1 MKSFIRTSA
10 VSLVV
15 IIAVAILLPVLAV
28 LQYRWLGE
36 VSQAER
42 ERLQAA
48 VHAGAEQF
56 RQDFDQEILRVFL
69 TFQLESSIRDPDIRS
84 ELQSRYDSWV
94 SDVPHAKLVRA
105 ILVAKKNPDGSFR
118 LARFHPASADLQ
130 ACDWPDELLPWRD
143 RIERAQKSL
152 PPQVREAVENILGG
166 KLQVS
171 GASRAT
177 ILTNL
182 APFIA
187 DEVPALFIP
196 TMSRANLNDITKKK
210 QPFFVGYTIVEL
222 DSAYVRGE
230 FLPAL
235 AMKRFGSD
243 NRLDYNIDVVRRAE
257 PLKPVFQ
264 SDPRLQLATP
274 STSDTAMELFS
285 LRIEDLR
292 ALPIRDLL
300 QGGRRGGPGGVA
312 LRGGVTMNLYTA
324 PANASVRAASTPPRI
339 DEGRWLLLVTHRAGS
354 LEAAVG
360 RVRQRNLIVS
370 AGVLS
375 LLVASVA
382 LVVGL
387 AQRSRRLARQQ
398 MIFVAGVSHEL
409 RTPLTVI
416 RSAGDNLAGGII
428 VDGPRV
434 RHYGELIR
442 TEGQRLSE
450 MVEQILEFSGIRSR
464 PKEYDLRP
472 MEVASLIEAALAG
485 CRLTRKDSDFQVERS
500 VESPLPMVMGDAAA
514 LCGALQNL
522 LRNAMKYSLDQR
534 WIGIAAHTLGNGRR
548 GEIEITIEDR
558 GIGIASGDLPHIFE
572 PFYRGKAVVENQIHG
587 NGLGLSL
594 VKHIVEAHKGK
605 VSVKSTLGKGTAF
618 TVHLP
623 IAKADPNQSSINSAR
638 TT

>member
-1 MKSFIRTSA
+1 MLLTMKSFIRAPA

-15 IIAVAILLPVLAV
+15 IIAVAILLGVLAI

-42 ERLQAA
+42 ERLQAT

-56 RQDFDQEILRVFL
+56 RQDFDQEISGVFV
-69 TFQLESSIRDPDIRS
+69 TFQLDTGTKDPDIKS
-84 ELQSRYDSWV
+84 ELASRYDSWV
-94 SDVPHAKLVRA
+94 SNSHHAKLVRS
-105 ILVAKKNPDGSFR
+105 ILVAKRNPDGSFSI
-118 LARFHPASADLQ
+118 ARFNPDSADLQ
-130 ACDWPDELLPWRD
+130 ACDWPAELLPWRD

-152 PPQVREAVENILGG
+152 PPQVREAVESILGG
-166 KLQVS
+166 KLQES

-196 TMSRANLNDITKKK
+196 TMARARLNDLTKNK
-210 QPFFVGYTIVEL
+210 QPFFTGYTIVEL
-222 DSAYVRGE
+222 DGDYVRKE

-264 SDPRLQLATP
+264 SDPLLQLATP
-274 STSDTAMELFS
+274 STSDTSLELFS
-285 LRIEDLR
+285 LRMENMR
-292 ALPIRDLL
+292 SLPIRDLL
-300 QGGRRGGPGGVA
+300 QGFLGTPTGVAVRGGI
-312 LRGGVTMNLYTA
+312 TMNLYTG
-324 PANASVRAASTPPRI
+324 PANTSARAPSAPPLV

-360 RVRQRNLIVS
+360 RVRRRNLIVS

-375 LLVASVA
+375 LLITSVA
-382 LVVGL
+382 LVGAL

-409 RTPLTVI
+409 RTPLAVI
-416 RSAGDNLAGGII
+416 RSAGDNLADGII
-428 VDGPRV
+428 GDAQHV
-434 RHYGELIR
+434 RDYGELIR
-442 TEGQRLSE
+442 TEGERLSE
-450 MVEQILEFSGIRSR
+450 MVEQILEFGGIRSR
-464 PKEYDLRP
+464 LKAYDFRP
-472 MEVASLIEAALAG
+472 MDVAGLIEAALAG
-485 CRLTRKDSDFQVERS
+485 CRLTREDSDFRIERNVGGS
-500 VESPLPMVMGDAAA
+500 LPMVMGDPSA

-522 LRNAMKYSLDQR
+522 LRNAMKYSLDQQ
-534 WIGIAAHTLGNGRR
+534 WIGVAAHTRGTGGRS
-548 GEIEITIEDR
+548 EVEITIEDR
-558 GIGIASGDLPHIFE
+558 GIGIAPGDLSHIFE
-572 PFYRGKAVVENQIHG
+572 PFYRGKAVIDGQIHG

-594 VKHIVEAHKGK
+594 VKHIVEAHKGQ
-605 VSVKSTLGKGTAF
+605 VSVKSTLGKGSAF
-618 TVHLP
+618 SVRLP
-623 IAKADPNQSSINSAR
+623 IAKAGPNHSSTNN
-638 TT
+638 T